1 MRFCKNRCDLQ
12 TLHLSSRERTV
23 HLAVQVIG
31 RAESDGREEFTTLC
45 FRQLFSGCQR
55 QHFFHRHSFKTRRLL
70 ECIADAGVCAVVN
83 IITGN
88 IFLIQED
95 FSAVCFLNAGK
106 YFGQR
111 RFSAT
116 VRSGNHQ
123 HFPVL
128 YLKTDVVDEAA
139 FSSLF
144 VYFKG
149 KIVYFQHICTS
160 FVFGL

>member
-1 MRFCKNRCDLQ
+1 MRNENQTFFFLFVDFFKPLDQHGKAPQVNASLRLIENADFMRFCKHRCNLQ
-12 TLHLSSRERTV
+12 TFHLSAGECAV
-23 HLAVQVIG
+23 HLTVQVIG

-95 FSAVCFLNAGK
+95 FSAIGVLNSCK
-106 YFGQR
+106 HFGQR
-111 RFSAT
+111 
-116 VRSGNHQ
+116 
-123 HFPVL
+123 
-128 YLKTDVVDEAA
+128 
-139 FSSLF
+139 
-144 VYFKG
+144 
-149 KIVYFQHICTS
+149 
-160 FVFGL
+160 